1 MEKSIHTSDYAAVLR
16 LLRSERRRARLTQ
29 LSLAEKLDLTQSQVS
44 KIERGE
50 TRLDIIQLRSVCRAY
65 GISLVDF
72 ARKLDR
78 ELG

>member
-1 MEKSIHTSDYAAVLR
+1 MEKSIHTSEYAAVLR
-16 LLRSERRRARLTQ
+16 LLRAERLRAKLTQ
-29 LSLAEKLDLTQSQVS
+29 ITLAEKLDLTQSQVS

-50 TRLDIIQLRSVCRAY
+50 TRLDIVQLRSVCRAF
-65 GISLVDF
+65 GITLADF